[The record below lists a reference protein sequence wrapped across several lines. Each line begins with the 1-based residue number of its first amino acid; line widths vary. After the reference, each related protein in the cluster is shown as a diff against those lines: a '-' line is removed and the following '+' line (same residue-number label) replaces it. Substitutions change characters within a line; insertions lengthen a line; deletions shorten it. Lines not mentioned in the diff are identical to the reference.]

1 MKKLLRSKKWTTQ
14 ISMTAGFCLVS
25 MGGILNA
32 ATDPGARPGAID
44 AGQTVPGL
52 TPAELN
58 AFTIAKEAFDAL
70 DSVDGS
76 VAGEPDEG
84 LGPTFN
90 GNSCAGCHAFPISG
104 GSSPRTNPQIAL
116 ATLHGA
122 RNTVPSF
129 LSANGPVREV
139 RFKRNAD
146 GTPDGGV
153 HSLFVITGRPDAP
166 PGFNLAQT
174 NFAAAAAQGNVIF
187 RIPTPLFGVGLIE
200 SIPDRAI
207 FQNLAANAGT
217 KSQLGITGHPNFNGN
232 DGTIARFG
240 WKAQNKSLAI
250 FAGEAYNVE
259 QGVTN
264 ELFPNAREI
273 GTQTLLDGQPESTI
287 DLATGAIGDVGQFS
301 IFMRL
306 LDAPRR
312 RNPPGV
318 SNASVAAG
326 QTNFNNIGCVQCH
339 TTSLTTGRSDVAALS
354 NKVIPLFSD
363 LLVHNMGFRLAD
375 EVGQGGAGG
384 DEFRSA
390 PLMGLGQRVFL
401 LHDGRTTDLEFAIR
415 EHQSVANGGFQ
426 ASEANTVVQRFID
439 LPDNQKQDLFNFLRS
454 L

>member
-1 MKKLLRSKKWTTQ
+1 MKKLLRSKKWTTNL
-14 ISMTAGFCLVS
+14 SMTAGFCLVS
-25 MGGILNA
+25 VGGILHA
-32 ATDPGARPGAID
+32 ATDPGVRGGVD
-44 AGQTVPGL
+44 AGTPVAGL
-52 TPAELN
+52 TAAELN
-58 AFTIAKEAFDAL
+58 AFNIAKEVFDAV

-76 VAGEPDEG
+76 VAGEDDEG

-90 GNSCAGCHAFPISG
+90 GNSCAGCHAFPSSG
-104 GSSPRTNPQIAL
+104 GTSPRTNPQIAL

-129 LSANGPVREV
+129 LSANGPIREV
-139 RFKRNAD
+139 RFKKNAD
-146 GTPDGGV
+146 GSADGGV

-174 NFAAAAAQGNVIF
+174 NFASAAAAGNVVF
-187 RIPTPLFGVGLIE
+187 RIPTPVFGSGLIE
-200 SIPDRAI
+200 TIPDRAI
-207 FQNLAANAGT
+207 LQNMTANATT
-217 KSQLGITGHPNFNGN
+217 KSQLGISGHPNFNGN
-232 DGTIARFG
+232 TGNIARFG
-240 WKAQNKSLAI
+240 WKAQNPSLAV

-264 ELFPNAREI
+264 ELFPNARELGNQQLI
-273 GTQTLLDGQPESTI
+273 DGQPESHI
-287 DLATGAIGDVGQFS
+287 DLATGGIGDVGQFS
-301 IFMRL
+301 IAMRL
-306 LDAPRR
+306 LDVPRR
-312 RNPPGV
+312 RNPNGV

-354 NKVIPLFSD
+354 NKVVPLFSD

-375 EVGQGGAGG
+375 EVSQGGAAG
-384 DEFRSA
+384 DEFRTA
-390 PLMGLGQRVFL
+390 PLMGLGQRIFL
-401 LHDGRTTDLEFAIR
+401 LHDGRTTDLETAIR
-415 EHQSVANGGFQ
+415 EHQSVANGPFP